1 MKSKIIIISTL
12 LFISLSL
19 CDKTSTDIQHDINR
33 KNNELESLKLEIQR
47 VEALIESKSKEEEIN
62 NEIINQI
69 DNKIKL
75 TEKLIKTLSNEENY
89 LTRLIY
95 KAEENI
101 DLKGKELFKLQN
113 QLKNRVRYLYKYG
126 KENLVDQ
133 IMASSDW
140 NKIIY
145 RKKYLQILDE
155 YEEKIKERINNNIKS
170 LKIEK
175 IALQKEKKNKEQ
187 LISSKNKEF
196 DNLEKDRKRKKT
208 YIKKIQNQKTELQK
222 NLDSKKAMII
232 QIKTLIKKL
241 YADKKETKKRE
252 EELAKIRTQKNK
264 ATSGNFAKMRG
275 KLPWP
280 TKGKVVGKF
289 GNVKNEKLNTI
300 TENLGID
307 ILTAPSE
314 KVYSVLDGVVLT
326 ITNIRNFGDIIILD
340 HGAGYYSV
348 YSNLQNINV
357 FEGQY
362 LDTYT
367 HIGEVALGSNFN
379 YPNKYVFNFQIW
391 SNEKKSNPELWLKK

>member
-1 MKSKIIIISTL
+1 MIKVQIILLI
-12 LFISLSL
+12 LFINILFS
-19 CDKTSTDIQHDINR
+19 DKTSKDIQNDINK
-33 KNNELESLKLEIQR
+33 KNTELETLKLEIQK
-47 VEALIESKSKEEEIN
+47 VENLIKKKSEEEEIN

-69 DNKIKL
+69 DNKIDL
-75 TEKLIKTLSNEENY
+75 TEKLIKTLIREENY

-95 KAEENI
+95 QAEESI
-101 DLKGKELFKLQN
+101 EQKEKELFKLQN
-113 QLKNRVRYLYKYG
+113 QLKNRLRYLYKYG

-133 IMASSDW
+133 IMATENWD
-140 NKIIY
+140 KIIY
-145 RKKYLQILDE
+145 RKKYLQILNE

-170 LKIEK
+170 LKNEK
-175 IALQKEKKNKEQ
+175 KALQKEKKNKEN
-187 LISSKNKEF
+187 LINNKNKEF
-196 DNLEKDRKRKKT
+196 DNLENDRKLKKKF
-208 YIKKIQNQKTELQK
+208 IKKIKDQKSQLQK
-222 NLDSKKAMII
+222 NLDSKKEMIA
-232 QIKTLIKKL
+232 QIKSLIKKL
-241 YADKKETKKRE
+241 YADKEEIKKRE

-264 ATSGNFAKMRG
+264 ATSGNFAKMKG

-280 TKGKVVGKF
+280 TKGKIVGKF
-289 GNVKNEKLNTI
+289 GTIKNQKLNTL

-307 ILTAPSE
+307 ILTAPNE

-348 YSNLQNINV
+348 YSNLKNINV

-367 HIGEVALGSNFN
+367 HLGEVALGSNFN
-379 YPNKYVFNFQIW
+379 YPDKYIFNFQIW